1 MTSQQL
7 DGDHLSMIDEAVIR
21 YHAKGEDFI
30 ALLDQHLNFR
40 APEEKYVYSGPDCL
54 VLARVEENEEHGR
67 YWYVAYAASKNKQPI
82 KQFLELAPYKLD
94 SVCFSRYRHMTKDS
108 PEINKFYKWDQ
119 IERHMNNG
127 KQTKT
132 TTTSSTTSS
141 TTPATRSSSEAADQA
156 GD

>member
-40 APEEKYVYSGPDCL
+40 APEEKYVYSGPDYL
-54 VLARVEENEEHGR
+54 MLGRVEEDEEHGR

-94 SVCFSRYRHMTKDS
+94 SVCFSRYRNMTKDS
-108 PEINKFYKWDQ
+108 PEINNFYKWDRL
-119 IERHMNNG
+119 ERYFYG
-127 KQTKT
+127 KQTKS

-141 TTPATRSSSEAADQA
+141 TTPASSTSSEAADQA